1 MFTMCTHCRTVY
13 QPTPSQLAQARGRLH
28 CVVCARDFD
37 ALEHLSERSQSGQ
50 SVRPAHLPDSGA
62 PVEQGD
68 LFAVEQPSFT
78 QARQRKPR
86 RWPMWAANAALL
98 FLLLIQMGLA
108 ERDRLVRLPAWRPAV
123 EAVAG
128 RLGLPIDQTTE
139 VTSLRL
145 LARDVRPH
153 PSVPDALLVSASFR
167 NDAAS
172 PQPWPLLELAL
183 SDIEGRPL
191 ALRRFRPAEYMGV
204 PPQQSMLDPGQ
215 SVAATLELQDPGKE
229 AIAFAFEFR

>member
-1 MFTMCTHCRTVY
+1 MYTQCTHCHTVY

-28 CVVCARDFD
+28 CVVCASDFD
-37 ALEHLSERSQSGQ
+37 ALEHLSERPRAGQ
-50 SVRPAHLPDSGA
+50 AARPAHLPDSGA

-68 LFAVEQPSFT
+68 LFAVDHPSFA
-78 QARQRKPR
+78 QSRPRGPR
-86 RWPMWAANAALL
+86 RWPMWAANTG
-98 FLLLIQMGLA
+98 LLLLLLTQMAMA
-108 ERDRLVRLPAWRPAV
+108 ERDSLVRLPTWRPAV

-128 RLGLPIDQTTE
+128 SLGLPVSKATD
-139 VTSLRL
+139 VASLRL

-167 NDAAS
+167 NDS
-172 PQPWPLLELAL
+172 EVPQAWPLLELAL

-191 ALRRFRPAEYMGV
+191 ALRRFRPEEYMGV
-204 PPQQSMLDPGQ
+204 APQQGALAPGQ